1 MARPQGQR
9 IKGSAPPMVVA
20 PSGPSNLPR
29 GVRDLLPAEALARK
43 GLSDALLGVFA
54 RAGFSYVGTPMFE
67 YADVL
72 GKGLGAG
79 VDLALRFVEPG
90 SGDFLAVR
98 PDFTPQIARLVA
110 QRYRDHADELRL
122 CYEGAVYRVRA
133 GHGPRE
139 IAQAGVERFGHGQA
153 AADAEVLALA
163 CAVMAPGALSA
174 RGALHDATIE
184 IGHVAPTQWLLSQA
198 EADCLGP
205 LVAALRTKNRPQ
217 AVHAAQGLPAQ
228 ARRLMMALFELTD
241 GSRGGA
247 AEVLGAARAL
257 PWPRHVR
264 ASLDALAATVARVL
278 PKARG
283 LGVLIDLC
291 EIRGFDYYTGL
302 RFAGYARGFG
312 DAILAGGR
320 YDGLVARYGRDV
332 PAVGFAVDVEGVHQC
347 LGQGA

>member
-1 MARPQGQR
+1 MGRPHGQR
-9 IKGSAPPMVVA
+9 IQGSAPPVVAA

-43 GLSDALLGVFA
+43 GLGDALLGVFS
-54 RAGFSYVGTPMFE
+54 RAGFSYVATPMFE

-98 PDFTPQIARLVA
+98 PDFTPQLARLVA
-110 QRYRDHADELRL
+110 QRYRDHADDLRL
-122 CYEGAVYRVRA
+122 CYEGAVYRVQA

-153 AADAEVLALA
+153 AADAEVLGLA
-163 CAVMAPGALSA
+163 CAVMAPAALRT
-174 RGALHDATIE
+174 RGTLQHATIE

-198 EADCLGP
+198 DAASNGP
-205 LVAALRTKNRPQ
+205 LVAALRTKNWPQ
-217 AVHAAQGLPAQ
+217 AVNAAQGLPAQ
-228 ARRLMMALFELTD
+228 ARRLMTALFELTD

-247 AEVLGAARAL
+247 TDMLAAALAL
-257 PWPRHVR
+257 PWPSQVR
-264 ASLDALAATVARVL
+264 TSLDGLAATVALVL

-283 LGVLIDLC
+283 LKVLIDLC

-332 PAVGFAVDVEGVHQC
+332 PAVGFAVDIEGVHQC
-347 LGQGA
+347 LEQGA